1 MNAVRLLAVSG
12 LVVALSGCLLLKEP
26 PVVQMYRFGADT
38 GPAATLPINAPSVSL
53 RLVELPEAARTDRM
67 LGVTGNQAAYIAG
80 ARWVTPAPALYSDS
94 LEAAFAN
101 QARRVRL
108 IGGRE
113 GVRADQ
119 TLDIDVHAFEARY
132 EVPGAAPV
140 IVLTARA
147 RLTRDRD
154 ILAEQTFAVRQ
165 PASENRLETIVQ
177 AFETATRD
185 LNSQIVGW
193 VDTNATV
200 DPRS

>member
-12 LVVALSGCLLLKEP
+12 LAIALTGCSLLKSP
-26 PVVQMYRFGADT
+26 PVVQMYRFGADA
-38 GPAATLPINAPSVSL
+38 GPTATLPINAPTVSL
-53 RLVELPEAARTDRM
+53 RLIEFPEAAETDRL
-67 LGVTGNQAAYIAG
+67 LGVTGNEAAYIAG

-101 QARRVRL
+101 GAQRVRL

-113 GVRADQ
+113 GIRGDQ
-119 TLDIDVHAFEARY
+119 TLDIDVQSFEARY
-132 EVPGAAPV
+132 DAAGSVPT
-140 IVLTARA
+140 IVLAARA
-147 RLTRDRD
+147 RLMRDRE
-154 ILAEQTFAVRQ
+154 IIAEQTFTVRQ
-165 PASENRLETIVQ
+165 PAAENRLETIVQ

-200 DPRS
+200 APRS

>member
-12 LVVALSGCLLLKEP
+12 LVVALSGCSLLKEP

-38 GPAATLPINAPSVSL
+38 GTAATLPINAPSVSL

-177 AFETATRD
+177 AFETATHD